1 MSVQVNFNNLE
12 HWRKRIETIRQ
23 KRQNVS
29 LLFMLSRHK
38 PPQENPKMQEDPEK
52 KQTKTMAQTLKL

>member
-52 KQTKTMAQTLKL
+52 KKN